1 MTKRNELYEKYDQL
15 LPAKFEGGYLIVV
28 LYNKIKNDELAEQ
41 FTINDIR
48 NTLEEISISHGEA
61 IPQTERILKI
71 LLHYYIRNSA
81 EKPGKYYLTDRARK
95 LIEFLQNILENPYKN
110 FPLKESFEKSF
121 AISSDEIQTISDL
134 ERKFGRLFIEGPKK
148 IISDHLEGLDDELI
162 DGYAELNKI
171 LESNEKSV
179 TTLVN
184 QFTVAFRKFGER
196 AEDITNSIASKDKFL
211 KDLNI
216 IVELFYSKLDS
227 LKHPEEQNE
236 FELLNQLK
244 DEYGKAKEIY
254 LDIENFFSAVDDK
267 LTIIRHRIHNASDKL
282 SELHEQ
288 FTVRAHLRLQIKR
301 LLKITL
307 DNASYLNTEI
317 HFKQSYPLKN
327 IIYENSIFRYPG
339 HYDFNITQPNKVIRI
354 PNDEKYRDEEY
365 LKIIQENKRQATINE
380 WVQKAGKIID
390 EYGSLDLRD
399 LMENITMEEK
409 DFSIAYQ
416 VTGELENEISVNENI
431 LIHFEK
437 ELVNIKS
444 TDLSIWKTKI
454 MKK

>member
-1 MTKRNELYEKYDQL
+1 MIKRIELYEKYDQL
-15 LPAKFEGGYLIVV
+15 LPPKFEGGYLIVV

-41 FTINDIR
+41 FSINDIR
-48 NTLEEISISHGEA
+48 DTLEEISANHGES

-121 AISSDEIQTISDL
+121 TISPNEIQTISDL

-162 DGYAELNKI
+162 EGYAELNKI
-171 LESNEKSV
+171 LESNEESV

-196 AEDITNSIASKDKFL
+196 AEDITNSIATKDKFL
-211 KDLNI
+211 KDLC
-216 IVELFYSKLDS
+216 IVVEKFYSNLDN
-227 LKHPEEQNE
+227 LKHPESQNE
-236 FELLNQLK
+236 FELLDQLK
-244 DEYGKAKEIY
+244 AEYGKAKEIY
-254 LDIENFFSAVDDK
+254 LDIEFFFSTVDDK
-267 LTIIRHRIHNASDKL
+267 LTNIRHRIHNASDKL

-288 FTVRAHLRLQIKR
+288 FTARAHIRLQVKR

-307 DNASYLNTEI
+307 DNASYSSTGIFFN
-317 HFKQSYPLKN
+317 QNYPLKD
-327 IIYENSIFRYPG
+327 IIYENTVFRYPG
-339 HYDFNITQPNKVIRI
+339 HYDFNVSQPNIVVRI
-354 PNDEKYRDEEY
+354 PSDEKYRDEEY
-365 LKIIQENKRQATINE
+365 LKITLENKRQEIINE

-390 EYGSLDLRD
+390 EYGSIDLKD
-399 LMENITMEEK
+399 LIENIMMEEK

-416 VTGELENEISVNENI
+416 VIGEMENEISANENI

-437 ELVNIKS
+437 ELVNIKD

-454 MKK
+454 MKE

>member
-1 MTKRNELYEKYDQL
+1 MNKRNELYEKYDQL
-15 LPAKFEGGYLIVV
+15 LPSKFEGGYLIVV

-48 NTLEEISISHGEA
+48 NTLEEISTNHNES

-121 AISSDEIQTISDL
+121 TISPNEIQTISDL

-162 DGYAELNKI
+162 EGYAELNMI
-171 LESNEKSV
+171 LESNDANV
-179 TTLVN
+179 TILVN
-184 QFTVAFRKFGER
+184 RFTVAFRKFGER
-196 AEDITNSIASKDKFL
+196 AEDITNSITTKDKFL

-216 IVELFYSKLDS
+216 AVEDFYSKLDN
-227 LKHPEEQNE
+227 LKHPESQNE
-236 FELLNQLK
+236 FELLDQLK
-244 DEYGKAKEIY
+244 AEYVKAKEIY
-254 LDIENFFSAVDDK
+254 LDIENFFSTVDEK
-267 LTIIRHRIHNASDKL
+267 LTNIRHRIHNASDKL

-288 FTVRAHLRLQIKR
+288 FTARAHLRLQVKR

-307 DNASYLNTEI
+307 DNASYLSTGIIFN
-317 HFKQSYPLKN
+317 QNYPLKD
-327 IIYENSIFRYPG
+327 IIHENTVFRYPG
-339 HYDFNITQPNKVIRI
+339 HYDFNITQPNKVVRI
-354 PNDEKYRDEEY
+354 PSDEKYRDEEY
-365 LKIIQENKRQATINE
+365 LKITQENKRQEIINE
-380 WVQKAGKIID
+380 WVQKVGKIID
-390 EYGSLDLRD
+390 KYGSIDLKD
-399 LMENITMEEK
+399 LIENIMMEVK

-416 VTGELENEISVNENI
+416 VIGELENEISANENI

-437 ELVNIKS
+437 ELVNIKD

-454 MKK
+454 MKE